1 MGARTG
7 RGEQILRAAYQR
19 GETANMAIVTEEVW
33 TKGDFVDLARR
44 QRQFLGIISLILIVN
59 AAALFTPAAPQ
70 SLLRGVATLLSL
82 AALYF
87 VYKLVVAVLPASSTW
102 IIIAYFV
109 LSFIPLINLLLLAYV
124 NRLAI
129 KRLRL
134 TGLRIGLLGAKLS
147 DVEELREDFVATVT
161 V

>member
-1 MGARTG
+1 
-7 RGEQILRAAYQR
+7 
-19 GETANMAIVTEEVW
+19 MAITTEEVW
-33 TKGDFVDLARR
+33 TKRDFVDLARR
-44 QRQFLGIISLILIVN
+44 QRQFLGIILLILIVN
-59 AAALFTPAAPQ
+59 AAALFIQPPQQ

-82 AALYF
+82 ASLYF

-124 NRLAI
+124 NSLAT

-147 DVEELREDFVATVT
+147 DLEELREDFIATVT